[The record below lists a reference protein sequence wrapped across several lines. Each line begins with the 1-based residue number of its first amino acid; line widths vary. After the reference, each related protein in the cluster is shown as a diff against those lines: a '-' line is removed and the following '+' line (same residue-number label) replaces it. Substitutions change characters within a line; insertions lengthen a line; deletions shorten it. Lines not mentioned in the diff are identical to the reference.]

1 MKKVGMYTIVE
12 EKTYDEGQVIF
23 NENSS
28 EAGLFIVISGLVE
41 TSRSVEGRKFV
52 IDTLQPGDILGEME
66 IVGGM
71 ERSITAKAV
80 QKTALGVIDQKPFQQ
95 EYNQLSRQF
104 RNILESVPVRLK
116 KMLDRAC
123 DFSA

>member
-23 NENSS
+23 NEDSS
-28 EAGLFIVISGLVE
+28 EDGLFIVISGLVE
-41 TSRSVEGRKFV
+41 TSKSVEGRKFV

-71 ERSITAKAV
+71 ERKITAKAV
-80 QKTALGVIDQKPFQQ
+80 QKTTLGVIDQKPFQQ